1 MGETMPRAA
10 FFDFDNTLILGDS
23 QELEIKYFR
32 SKGKISSVE
41 LARISAVYILYK
53 LGLASK
59 AALVRAC
66 IHAYRGMTPLELK
79 RHGPVF
85 FEEVVRPLLVPEM
98 IRRLEGHREQNDL
111 VAILTATP
119 PHLVLPAAE
128 ALNVSHIISTRIEM
142 GDDGLLTGR
151 TAGEVCMG
159 ARKREA
165 AANLAARYDIDLGR
179 SWAYSDDQAD
189 LPFLELVG
197 NPVAVNPT
205 LKLKRIATKRGWEVV
220 DVPGTV

>member
-1 MGETMPRAA
+1 MRRAA

-32 SKGKISSVE
+32 SEGKISSAE

-53 LGLASK
+53 LRLVSK

-66 IHAYRGMTPLELK
+66 IHAYKGKTPSELSG
-79 RHGPVF
+79 HGPVF
-85 FEEVVRPLLVPEM
+85 FEEIIRPRLIPGM
-98 IRRLEGHREQNDL
+98 IRRLKEHREGGD
-111 VAILTATP
+111 VVVILTATV
-119 PHLVLPAAE
+119 PHLIHPAAY
-128 ALNVSHIISTRIEM
+128 ALGVSQIISTRLEL
-142 GDDGLLTGR
+142 GNDGLLNGR

-165 AANLAARYDIDLGR
+165 ALSLAEEYNVDLTR
-179 SWAYSDDQAD
+179 SWAYSDDQTD

-205 LKLKRIATKRGWEVV
+205 LQLKRIARKRGWEVM
-220 DVPGTV
+220 DVSETM